1 VFSYQS
7 ALFDIPD
14 VSDNIFS
21 GSTRTVCWSSSL
33 EVCHPPYQRY
43 EKRPVYKA
51 YTAYTAS
58 TPTMTSTQ
66 KSTVILSNPSDWDEW
81 LEIIKTKAVGGEV
94 WRFIDPAIAKDELS
108 SLTEP
113 TIPTP
118 RYVVPARRWGCLCRH
133 GPTKNLSFLKEAH
146 FMPSIY
152 SLQRTVKMR

>member
-1 VFSYQS
+1 
-7 ALFDIPD
+7 
-14 VSDNIFS
+14 
-21 GSTRTVCWSSSL
+21 
-33 EVCHPPYQRY
+33 
-43 EKRPVYKA
+43 
-51 YTAYTAS
+51 
-58 TPTMTSTQ
+58 MTSTQ